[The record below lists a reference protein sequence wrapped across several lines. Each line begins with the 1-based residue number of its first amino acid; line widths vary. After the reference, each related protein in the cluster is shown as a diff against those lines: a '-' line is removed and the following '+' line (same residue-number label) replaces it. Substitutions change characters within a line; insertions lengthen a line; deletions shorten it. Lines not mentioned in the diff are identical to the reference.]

1 MSIESTINA
10 QTRRRLS
17 EHDLA
22 QLIKRNQFD
31 HTLSAQIYN
40 FFVDV
45 PLSGIEQFLAD
56 HRIPDSVLK
65 RYYKTYVERVYPR
78 PELEEMLTYA
88 GE

>member
-17 EHDLA
+17 ESDLA
-22 QLIKRNQFD
+22 QLIKRHYFD

-45 PLSGIEQFLAD
+45 PLSGIEQFLVK
-56 HRIPDSVLK
+56 HGISDSVLK
-65 RYYKTYVERVYPR
+65 TYYKTYVQRHYPR
-78 PELEEMLTYA
+78 PELEEMLAYD
-88 GE
+88 